1 MWWERSWLL
10 RALMIF
16 CLGAAGFVTMGVP
29 FDSSS
34 SIRALRATTAEP
46 PRIENLGPASS
57 VTATTVADQVGDR
70 LYTATAGVSPV
81 VVGAYDA
88 ATKRIDRKFPLPTGD
103 GVWGMTHLGTDLYVG
118 TYGPGHLYKIDTVA
132 GTVTKVADMGQ
143 WIWALT
149 VSPDGKIFAGTY
161 PNAEVYEYDPATGR
175 TKNHGVVQAGE
186 KYVRSIAVTGDTIFA
201 GIGSHAHLIAID
213 RSSGAKRD
221 LLPAKYADRT
231 FVATLDIAGDTLA
244 AALSPTATML
254 VYDLRD
260 LSAPPRE
267 VQPPDDSY
275 VTAATV
281 EPSTGD
287 VYFGTRPSGT
297 LYHWVASSGELKRLG
312 QPFDGAT
319 FYRIFP
325 SARTIRGQL
334 AGHVVDYDV
343 ASGEFSLVDLAEAG
357 LPAQPELPM
366 AVTISGGRALVSGKG
381 GIQVHDLAGGDSTR
395 ISLVGEAKTMT
406 PVGRPGRETVYLGV
420 YTLAR
425 LFQMRSDRPG
435 NDYSLAE
442 LDPIRNEQTRP
453 TDATYVASRRALL
466 VGTEPDYGKLNGAL
480 SIRDQ
485 RDGKL
490 DVYRGVIPNQTVL
503 SVAATDHNAY
513 LGSSTRNGLGTDPI
527 VKEATLSQFDL
538 RTRKVRWQITPV
550 PGATAITDV
559 EVYRGLVYLLTNTGK
574 LAVVDPTR
582 QTVLSVTQAGAGWGS
597 LVQAGGGLYGADGFT
612 LFRIDPAAG
621 RDSGDPPRVTVLV
634 EDLDSEWYGSRPLLA
649 AAPDGRSLFALQGR
663 DLVRVWL

>member
-16 CLGAAGFVTMGVP
+16 CLGAAGFVTVGVP

-34 SIRALRATTAEP
+34 SIRALRTTTSQP
-46 PRIENLGPASS
+46 PRVENLGPASS

-70 LYTATAGVSPV
+70 IYTATAGVSPV
-81 VVGAYDA
+81 VVGAYDPSA
-88 ATKRIDRKFPLPTGD
+88 KRVDRTFRLPTGD
-103 GVWGMTHLGTDLYVG
+103 GVWGMTHIGTDLYVG
-118 TYGPGHLYKIDTVA
+118 THGPGHLYKIDTVT
-132 GTVTKVADMGQ
+132 GSVEKVADLGE
-143 WIWALT
+143 WIWTLA

-175 TKNHGVVQAGE
+175 TKNHGVVQPGE
-186 KYVRSIAVTGDTIFA
+186 KYVRSLAVTGGTIFA

-213 RSSGAKRD
+213 RATGAKRE
-221 LLPAKYADRT
+221 LLPAEYADRT
-231 FVATLDIAGDTLA
+231 FVATLDLAGSTLA
-244 AALSPTATML
+244 ASLSPTATLL

-260 LSAPPRE
+260 LSAPPRK

-275 VTAATV
+275 ITAATV
-281 EPSTGD
+281 EPATGD

-297 LYHWVASSGELKRLG
+297 LYHWVAGSGELKRLG
-312 QPFDGAT
+312 QAFEGAT

-325 SARTIRGQL
+325 GARTIRGQL

-366 AVTISGGRALVSGKG
+366 AVAVTDGRALVSGKG
-381 GIQVHDLAGGDSTR
+381 GIQFHDLASGESRR

-406 PVGRPGRETVYLGV
+406 PVGRRVYLGV

-425 LFQMRSDRPG
+425 LFQMRPDG
-435 NDYSLAE
+435 TELAE
-442 LDPIRNEQTRP
+442 LAPIRHEQSRP
-453 TDATYVASRRALL
+453 TDATYVPSRRALL
-466 VGTEPDYGKLNGAL
+466 LGTEPDYGKLNGAL
-480 SIRDQ
+480 SIRDL
-485 RDGKL
+485 RGGEL
-490 DVYRGVIPNQTVL
+490 NVYRGVVPNQTVL
-503 SVAATDHNAY
+503 SVAATDNNAY

-559 EVYRGLVYLLTNTGK
+559 EVYRGLVYLVTNTGK
-574 LAVVDPTR
+574 LAVVDPSR
-582 QTVLSVTQAGAGWGS
+582 KAVLSVTQAGTGWGS
-597 LVQAGGGLYGADGFT
+597 LVQAGGRLYGADGFT
-612 LFRIDPAAG
+612 VFRIDPATRASA
-621 RDSGDPPRVTVLV
+621 DEPPQVTVLV

-663 DLVRVWL
+663 DLVRIWL